1 MTIEPLESKHVED
14 ASLLFTRRYRGCR
27 ERKPLLPS
35 RCGRKE
41 IAAFLLKEI
50 IKENRGAAALS
61 GRYTGGCT
69 RTWPACGSGR
79 DASPMP

>member
-14 ASLLFTRRYRGCR
+14 ASLLFTRRYRGRR
-27 ERKPLLPS
+27 ERQPLLPS

-50 IKENRGAAALS
+50 IKENRGVAAL
-61 GRYTGGCT
+61 
-69 RTWPACGSGR
+69 CGSRLVGYLR
-79 DASPMP
+79 SESVV